1 MEGLDDTDIAEYF
14 LSTCN
19 PNGAGNS
26 VDQLVL
32 SYDGKIL
39 FES

>member
-1 MEGLDDTDIAEYF
+1 MTDLDNTDIFDYF

-19 PNGAGNS
+19 PNGGGNS

-32 SYDGKIL
+32 SYNGNIL